1 MPDLHHI
8 KLLLGIKDKNIF
20 ITNVE
25 SKSIKNIKSLV
36 VSATLSKEIRRC
48 PLCKQMNHEGMIV
61 KNGKKKSL
69 IQLNKCAN
77 QLTYLALAKQ
87 RYHCRGCHTYFTANT
102 YIVDRNCFIAKQVRY
117 KILEELTEK
126 QAMTTIAKHCGVSWS
141 TVSRTLASLIPM
153 TKVKR
158 NWLPRCLLMDE
169 FRSLK

>member
-1 MPDLHHI
+1 M
-8 KLLLGIKDKNIF
+8 KAW
-20 ITNVE
+20 
-25 SKSIKNIKSLV
+25 SLR
-36 VSATLSKEIRRC
+36 TER
-48 PLCKQMNHEGMIV
+48 
-61 KNGKKKSL
+61 KKSL

-153 TKVKR
+153 TKVKKKLVTALFI
-158 NWLPRCLLMDE
+158 NGWISFTE
-169 FRSLK
+169 KSSRSLLLFLYGWRYWKITGYSSFTEEKRLSFLILCNLNDAHDWR